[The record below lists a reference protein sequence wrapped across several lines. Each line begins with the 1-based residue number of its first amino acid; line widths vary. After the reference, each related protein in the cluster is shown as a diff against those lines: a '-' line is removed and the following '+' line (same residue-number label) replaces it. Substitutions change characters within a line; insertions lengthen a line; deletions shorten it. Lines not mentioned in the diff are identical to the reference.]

1 VIDWNAPEKNRME
14 RIALIVNITSK
25 GLKKIGSN
33 GWFDDTVKHNEDGSG
48 TVETMIPIRDLEF
61 YAEMIWGLGQDAKI
75 IEPVEAVDYIT
86 QKLEML
92 RQQYV

>member
-1 VIDWNAPEKNRME
+1 VE

-33 GWFDDTVKHNEDGSG
+33 GWFDDTLKYNEDGSEI
-48 TVETMIPIRDLEF
+48 VRTMIPIKDLEF
-61 YAEMIWGLGQDAKI
+61 YAEMIWELGQDAKI
-75 IEPVEAVDYIT
+75 IEPAEAVDYIKH
-86 QKLEML
+86 KLEML